1 MQTKDLLVTALRQ
14 SYGLVMPLLED
25 LKSAP
30 HVAPTPKGGN
40 HAHWT
45 VGHLVVSEG
54 QFRAMM
60 RGIPNP
66 VQELKPLFGGGSTP
80 NPVGN
85 DYPDYEDLLAKLV
98 SLRQETMSWL
108 ESLDESD
115 LVQASKV
122 VPPGFEP
129 FFGTWRSCLLMQAMH
144 WMNHRGQLADCR
156 HAAGRERM
164 MA

>member
-1 MQTKDLLVTALRQ
+1 MQSKDLLVTALHQ

-25 LKSAP
+25 LKSAAL
-30 HVAPTPKGGN
+30 VTSTASGGN
-40 HAHWT
+40 HAHWIL
-45 VGHLVVSEG
+45 GHLVASEG

-66 VQELKPLFGGGSTP
+66 VEELQPLFGSGSTP
-80 NPVGN
+80 DPAGTG
-85 DYPDYEDLLAKLV
+85 YPAYQELLARLV
-98 SLRQETMSWL
+98 GLRQETMVWL
-108 ESLDESD
+108 EPLGESD
-115 LVQASKV
+115 LDQASKV

-156 HAAGRERM
+156 RSAGRERM

>member
-1 MQTKDLLVTALRQ
+1 MQSKELLVSALRQ

-30 HVAPTPKGGN
+30 LVAPTLKGGN
-40 HAHWT
+40 HAHWIL
-45 VGHLVVSEG
+45 GHLVASEG
-54 QFRAMM
+54 QFRSMM
-60 RGIPNP
+60 RGIPDP
-66 VQELKPLFGGGSTP
+66 TESLRPLFGGGSTP
-80 NPVGN
+80 DSTGAG
-85 DYPDYEDLLAKLV
+85 YPPYEELLARIV
-98 SLRQETMSWL
+98 GLRQETMDWL
-108 ESLDESD
+108 ESLGEEELDR
-115 LVQASKV
+115 ASTL

-156 HAAGRERM
+156 RSAGRERM

>member
-1 MQTKDLLVTALRQ
+1 MQTKELLVTALQQ

-25 LKSAP
+25 LKSAAL
-30 HVAPTPKGGN
+30 VAPTAKGGN
-40 HAHWT
+40 HAHWIL
-45 VGHLVVSEG
+45 GHLTVSEG

-66 VQELKPLFGGGSTP
+66 VERLKPLFGGGSAP
-80 NPVGN
+80 DAAAAG
-85 DYPDYEDLLAKLV
+85 YPPYDELLAQIAA
-98 SLRQETMSWL
+98 LRNETMAWL
-108 ESLDESD
+108 ESLSEAD
-115 LVQASKV
+115 LDQTSTI

-156 HAAGRERM
+156 RSAGRERL